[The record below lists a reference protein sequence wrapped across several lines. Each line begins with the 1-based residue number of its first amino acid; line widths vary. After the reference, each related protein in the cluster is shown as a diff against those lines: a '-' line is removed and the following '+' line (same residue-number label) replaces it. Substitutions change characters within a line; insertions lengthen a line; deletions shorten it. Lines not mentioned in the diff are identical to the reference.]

1 MHLIKK
7 TVAALV
13 LAVLFS
19 KAQAIEPFVVEDI
32 QVEGLQRVSLGT
44 FFTELPIRVGET
56 IDDSRAPSIIRAIY
70 RSGNFDFVK
79 LIKEDQTLKVIVVE
93 RPIISDLIIE
103 GNKVLKTDQLTEGMK
118 SAGIAKGEVLDSFV
132 LDKIEQEISNQYY
145 SNGHYHLDVEKK
157 VVELSR
163 NRVQLR
169 INIKEGGSARI
180 KEFNLIG
187 NNVYQD
193 EELISQF
200 ELTTGGLFTF
210 ISDDDKYS
218 SATLEKDLET
228 LTSYYKDRGYLKF
241 NIDSTNI
248 SLSDNAEEIYITIG
262 MTEGEIY
269 NVSEIDIIGDFTI
282 NQKLIR
288 GLIPL
293 KDGDVY
299 SAAAMTFAEERIKSL
314 LGLYGYAFAEIRTI
328 PEVIED
334 TAEAKLTVLVNPGER
349 YYVDNVNYKGNVTTD
364 ENVLRREARVLEG
377 GALSSAQVE
386 RSKIRLQRL
395 PYIEEVTVDT
405 VKKENKS
412 DRADVNFTVKERN
425 AAQIS
430 GGLGYNDFYGF
441 SINGELSHS
450 NFLGTGNSIS
460 AGLNI
465 NKAVKSAN
473 MAFRDDYFTQDGI
486 GLSTN
491 LSFTETDYG
500 ELNLISQSLDTTA
513 LGSTLYFPTGE
524 YSSFSTGARISTNSL
539 SSPVTRSQR
548 VIDFFSLLGANA
560 RTDSEVNFDIFSV
573 NFGFRY
579 NSLNRAI
586 FPSKGVDHSWRVEV
600 GTEIGDLQFYKAT
613 YDYGYYF
620 PITNDSDWIFSLRGS
635 LAYGDGLGDTPELP
649 YFTNFY
655 AGGSGS
661 LRGFKANTVGPRDIQ
676 RFRSS
681 ISVPGTIPGT
691 GDTSVFLPEEFDRVS
706 VSRYSIGGNAKF
718 LNSFEFIFP
727 TPFVEDNSN
736 VRTSVF
742 VDVGNVWDTGF
753 DVSRFQNLQLAPN
766 SAINEVPDFGDAGN
780 FRASYGISLQW
791 YSPFAPLQ
799 FSLSRPV
806 RSDPYDDTETFTFTI
821 GQTF

>member
-7 TVAALV
+7 TVTALV
-13 LAVLFS
+13 LAGLFS

-56 IDDSRAPSIIRAIY
+56 IDDSRAPSIIRAVY

-79 LIKEDQTLKVIVVE
+79 LEKDGDTLKVIVAE
-93 RPIISDLIIE
+93 RPIISDIILD
-103 GNKVLKTDQLTEGMK
+103 GNKVLKTDQLTDGMK
-118 SAGIAKGEVLDSFV
+118 NAGIAKGEVLDSFV

-145 SNGHYHLDVEKK
+145 SNGHYHLSVEKK

-169 INIKEGGSARI
+169 IDIKEGGSARI

-200 ELTTGGLFTF
+200 ELTTGGFFTF

-218 SATLEKDLET
+218 SVTLEKDLET

-241 NIDSTNI
+241 NIDSTDI
-248 SLSDNAEEIYITIG
+248 SLSENAEEIYITIG
-262 MTEGEIY
+262 MSEGEIY
-269 NVSEIDIIGDFTI
+269 NVSEIDILGDFTV
-282 NQKLIR
+282 NEDLIR
-288 GLIPL
+288 SLIPL
-293 KDGDVY
+293 KTGDVY
-299 SAAAMTFAEERIKSL
+299 SAAAMTFAEEQIKSL
-314 LGLYGYAFAEIRTI
+314 LGLYGYAFAEVRTV
-328 PEVIED
+328 PEVIDD
-334 TAEAKLTVLVNPGER
+334 TAEAKLSVLVEPGER
-349 YYVDNVNYKGNVTTD
+349 YYVDNVTYKGNVTTD

-395 PYIEEVTVDT
+395 PFIEEVKVDT

-441 SINGELSHS
+441 SLNGELSHS
-450 NFLGTGNSIS
+450 NFLGTGNSASIGVS
-460 AGLNI
+460 T

-473 MAFRDDYFTQDGI
+473 ISYRDDYFTQDGI
-486 GLSTN
+486 GLSTSLN
-491 LSFTETDYG
+491 YSETDYG
-500 ELNLISQSLDTTA
+500 KLNLIAQSLDTIA

-524 YSSFSTGARISTNSL
+524 YSSFSTGARVSTNSL
-539 SSPVTRSQR
+539 TSPVTSSQR
-548 VIDFFSLLGANA
+548 VIDFFSLLDADA
-560 RTDSEVNFDIFSV
+560 RIDSEVEFDIVSV

-579 NSLNRAI
+579 NSLNRSI
-586 FPSKGVDHSWRVEV
+586 FPSKGVDHNWRLEV

-620 PITNDSDWIFSLRGS
+620 PITNDNDWIFSLRGS
-635 LAYGDGLGDTPELP
+635 LAYGDGLGDTPTLP

-661 LRGFKANTVGPRDIQ
+661 LRGFEGNTVGPRDIQ
-676 RFRSS
+676 RVRTSVA
-681 ISVPGTIPGT
+681 VPGTVPGT
-691 GDTSVFLPEEFDRVS
+691 GNTTVFLPEEFDRVA

-736 VRTSVF
+736 VRTSFF
-742 VDVGNVWDTGF
+742 VDVGNVWDTKF
-753 DVSRFQNLQLAPN
+753 ESSRFENLQVDPN
-766 SAINEVPDFGDAGN
+766 SALNRVPDFGEPGN

-799 FSLSRPV
+799 FSLSRPL
-806 RSDPYDDTETFTFTI
+806 RSEPYDDTETFTFTI